1 MLNRLHQLLFV
12 IVVVGYMHSLANG
25 QQIEPG
31 PGAGGIIINNP
42 TKGKIVVTVN
52 GVDHIVQA
60 KATKFVPMLAMKCK
74 VEYNGSMSEYQ
85 IDGGQILQIELPGT
99 VDNNNSG
106 ETPLPPDKVQEA
118 HPRAPPKPDERPKE
132 EKPKTDPVALIK
144 PPPPGCARLIVH
156 YPPDIKRL
164 LIDGESKKIN
174 QTGVSSYDTPVLA
187 DKTTYHYNITIVYDF
202 GGREVT
208 HSQRVYIYA
217 NGTFIAKF
225 R

>member
-1 MLNRLHQLLFV
+1 MLNRLHQLLAV
-12 IVVVGYMHSLANG
+12 IIVVGYMHSLSNG
-25 QQIEPG
+25 QIG

-52 GVDHIVQA
+52 GVDHVIQA

-74 VEYNGSMSEYQ
+74 VEYNGAMSEYQ
-85 IDGGQILQIELPGT
+85 IDGGQILQIELPGK
-99 VDNNNSG
+99 VEDNKSG
-106 ETPLPPDKVQEA
+106 ETAFPPDRVVETQ
-118 HPRAPPKPDERPKE
+118 PRAPPKDDDKPKE
-132 EKPKTDPVALIK
+132 EKPKTDPIALIK
-144 PPPPGCARLIVH
+144 PPPAGCARLIVH
-156 YPPDIKRL
+156 YPPDIKKL

-174 QTGVSSYDTPVLA
+174 EGGVSNYNTPVLQ
-187 DKTTYHYNITIVYDF
+187 DKTSYHYTVTIVYDF
-202 GGREVT
+202 NGREII